1 MSTTDTIP
9 GHVAIIMDGNGRW
22 AKERGMERCEGHR
35 QGVESVRTIL
45 KAAQN
50 KGVKYLTLY
59 VFSTE
64 NWGRPQEEVDM
75 LMELLCKSIINEMD
89 DLKKEGVRVRIVGDK
104 DNLPDN
110 VKKHITE
117 IENETAGE
125 ETINLQLALNYSARA
140 ELVRAARSLAE
151 EVCAGRMPLS
161 DINQDNISER
171 LYTFSIPDPDFIIRT
186 GGEQRLSNFMLWQG
200 AYSELYFTPVYWPD
214 FGDKEFN
221 EAIEEYS
228 RRERR
233 FGLVSK

>member
-22 AKERGMERCEGHR
+22 AKERGMERSEGHR

-140 ELVRAARSLAE
+140 ELVRAARNLAE

-171 LYTFSIPDPDFIIRT
+171 LYTHLIPDPDFIIRT

>member
-140 ELVRAARSLAE
+140 ELVRAARNLAE